1 MRGASRRAWRLG
13 IGPRRQGSVHR
24 GLRVT
29 LELLFKLLAIFATAG
44 VGWVAARAGWIGAS
58 EPATL
63 PGQGAAAGASG
74 LAQANRVL
82 SDAAYNIFVP
92 ALLFRTMA
100 RMDFAAMPW
109 TTLVA
114 YFAPVLAYLGVFYAW
129 QQRRGAR
136 LQSPSQLQPP
146 PTGGQVATAAGERI
160 RGGPAAAAAT
170 LGVAATYGNSVQLG
184 IPMAAAL
191 FGEAGLGL
199 HLALVSLHGLVVL
212 TLLTVL
218 AEVAIARSG
227 AGQSLLGTV
236 KTAVRSAVF
245 HPVMLPILLGLAWN
259 LTGLGLHPVV
269 DALLLSLTAAVV
281 PLCLFLIGTNLAQ
294 YGLRGR
300 VRDALGLSVLKLLI
314 LPAVVLLGA
323 HFVFGVSGLSL
334 SVLVMMAAAPVG
346 SNALI
351 FALRYRTHEA
361 EATAAIVLSTVA
373 FVFTSSLWV
382 AVLALLGW

>member
-1 MRGASRRAWRLG
+1 M
-13 IGPRRQGSVHR
+13 
-24 GLRVT
+24 T
-29 LELLFKLLAIFATAG
+29 LDLLFKLLAIFATAG

-58 EPATL
+58 EPAVS
-63 PGQGAAAGASG
+63 PGQGSAAGVSG

-114 YFAPVLAYLGVFYAW
+114 YFVPVLAYLGVFYAW
-129 QQRRGAR
+129 QQRRGVRLQGQAQAQALPAGAR
-136 LQSPSQLQPP
+136 L
-146 PTGGQVATAAGERI
+146 

-218 AEVAIARSG
+218 AEVSIARSG
-227 AGQSLLGTV
+227 AGQSLASTV
-236 KTAVRSAVF
+236 GTAVRSAVF

-300 VRDALGLSVLKLLI
+300 VRGALSLSVLKLLV
-314 LPAVVLLGA
+314 LPTVVLLGA

-382 AVLALLGW
+382 VVLALLGW

>member
-1 MRGASRRAWRLG
+1 M
-13 IGPRRQGSVHR
+13 
-24 GLRVT
+24 T

-44 VGWVAARAGWIGAS
+44 VGWVAARVGWIGMS
-58 EPATL
+58 EPAI
-63 PGQGAAAGASG
+63 PQRQGALAGPSG

-114 YFAPVLAYLGVFYAW
+114 YFVPVLAYLGVFYAW

-136 LQSPSQLQPP
+136 LQAQRSHAQTLP
-146 PTGGQVATAAGERI
+146 AGEQL

-227 AGQSLLGTV
+227 SGQSLLGTV

-300 VRDALGLSVLKLLI
+300 VRGALGLSVLKLLV
-314 LPAVVLLGA
+314 LPTVVLLGA

-351 FALRYRTHEA
+351 FALRYRTQEA

-373 FVFTSSLWV
+373 FVFTSSMWV

>member
-1 MRGASRRAWRLG
+1 M
-13 IGPRRQGSVHR
+13 
-24 GLRVT
+24 T
-29 LELLFKLLAIFATAG
+29 LDLLFKLLAIFATAA

-58 EPATL
+58 ESAVS
-63 PGQGAAAGASG
+63 PGQGGTLGVSG

-114 YFAPVLAYLGVFYAW
+114 YFVPVLAYLGVFYAW

-136 LQSPSQLQPP
+136 LQ
-146 PTGGQVATAAGERI
+146 GQAQAQALPAGARL

-218 AEVAIARSG
+218 AEVSIARSG
-227 AGQSLLGTV
+227 AGQSLANTV
-236 KTAVRSAVF
+236 GTAVRSAVF

-300 VRDALGLSVLKLLI
+300 VRGALGLSVLKLLV
-314 LPAVVLLGA
+314 LPTVVLLGA

-361 EATAAIVLSTVA
+361 EATAAIVLSTLA

-382 AVLALLGW
+382 VVLALLGW

>member
-44 VGWVAARAGWIGAS
+44 VGWVAARVGWIGAS
-58 EPATL
+58 EPAAP
-63 PGQGAAAGASG
+63 PGQQAAVGASG

-146 PTGGQVATAAGERI
+146 PAGGQITTAGGERI

-269 DALLLSLTAAVV
+269 DALLLSLTTAVV

-300 VRDALGLSVLKLLI
+300 VRGALGLSVLKLLI

-323 HFVFGVSGLSL
+323 HFIFGVSGLSL

>member
-129 QQRRGAR
+129 QQQKAAR

-146 PTGGQVATAAGERI
+146 PAGGQITTAGGERI

-300 VRDALGLSVLKLLI
+300 VRGALGLSVLKLLV

>member
-1 MRGASRRAWRLG
+1 MHEGMHEG
-13 IGPRRQGSVHR
+13 VHR
-24 GLRVT
+24 GEGVT
-29 LELLFKLLAIFATAG
+29 LDLLFKLLAIFATAG
-44 VGWVAARAGWIGAS
+44 VGWTAARMGWIGAP
-58 EPATL
+58 EPAPL
-63 PGQGAAAGASG
+63 PGHGAAASVSG
-74 LAQANRVL
+74 LANANRVL
-82 SDAAYNIFVP
+82 SDAAYNVFVP

-114 YFAPVLAYLGVFYAW
+114 YFVPVLTYLGVFYAW
-129 QQRRGAR
+129 QQPRQAR
-136 LQSPSQLQPP
+136 LQGLAQVLPP
-146 PTGGQVATAAGERI
+146 PASAQVVDSGGVWV

-191 FGEAGLGL
+191 FGETGLGL

-227 AGQSLLGTV
+227 AGQSLAGTLS
-236 KTAVRSAVF
+236 TALRSAVF

-300 VRDALGLSVLKLLI
+300 VRGALGLSVLKLLV
-314 LPAVVLLGA
+314 LPTVVLLGA

-351 FALRYRTHEA
+351 FALRYRTQEA

-373 FVFTSSLWV
+373 FVFTSSMWV

>member
-1 MRGASRRAWRLG
+1 M
-13 IGPRRQGSVHR
+13 
-24 GLRVT
+24 T
-29 LELLFKLLAIFATAG
+29 LDLLFKLLAIFATAG
-44 VGWVAARAGWIGAS
+44 VGWVAARVGWIGAS
-58 EPATL
+58 EPAVPAG
-63 PGQGAAAGASG
+63 PGGYVVVSG

-82 SDAAYNIFVP
+82 SDAAYNVFVP

-114 YFAPVLAYLGVFYAW
+114 YFVPVLAYLGVFYAW

-136 LQSPSQLQPP
+136 QGGAAQDQAPP
-146 PTGGQVATAAGERI
+146 AGGQVAAAAGERI

-199 HLALVSLHGLVVL
+199 HLALISLHGLVVL

-227 AGQSLLGTV
+227 TGRSLAGTV

-300 VRDALGLSVLKLLI
+300 VRGALGLSVLKLLV
-314 LPAVVLLGA
+314 LPTVVLLGA
-323 HFVFGVSGLSL
+323 HFVFGVSGLPL

-351 FALRYRTHEA
+351 FALRYRTQEA

-382 AVLALLGW
+382 VVLAQLGW

>member
-13 IGPRRQGSVHR
+13 IGPRPHGGVHR

-44 VGWVAARAGWIGAS
+44 VGWVAARVGWIGAS

-146 PTGGQVATAAGERI
+146 PTGGQVAAAAGERI

-300 VRDALGLSVLKLLI
+300 VRGALGLSVLKLLV

>member
-1 MRGASRRAWRLG
+1 MR
-13 IGPRRQGSVHR
+13 R
-24 GLRVT
+24 GLCGGLCGGSCEGLHGGLRWGVRVT

-44 VGWVAARAGWIGAS
+44 VGWVAARVGWIGAS
-58 EPATL
+58 EPATPL
-63 PGQGAAAGASG
+63 GHGAVAGVSG

-129 QQRRGAR
+129 QQRRVAR
-136 LQSPSQLQPP
+136 QQGLAQVQPP
-146 PTGGQVATAAGERI
+146 PAGAQVGASAVERV

-191 FGEAGLGL
+191 FGEVGLGL
-199 HLALVSLHGLVVL
+199 HLALISLHGLVVL

-227 AGQSLLGTV
+227 AGQSLVGTV

-300 VRDALGLSVLKLLI
+300 VRGALGLSVLKLLV

-373 FVFTSSLWV
+373 FVFTSSMWV
-382 AVLALLGW
+382 VVLALLGW

>member
-1 MRGASRRAWRLG
+1 M
-13 IGPRRQGSVHR
+13 
-24 GLRVT
+24 T

-44 VGWVAARAGWIGAS
+44 VGWVAARVGWIGAS
-58 EPATL
+58 EPAVP
-63 PGQGAAAGASG
+63 PGRGAAAGTSG

-114 YFAPVLAYLGVFYAW
+114 YFVPVLAYLGVFYAW

-136 LQSPSQLQPP
+136 LQALVQVEPP
-146 PTGGQVATAAGERI
+146 PAGAQVVASADERG
-160 RGGPAAAAAT
+160 RGGSAAAAAAT

-199 HLALVSLHGLVVL
+199 HLALISLHGLVVL

-227 AGQSLLGTV
+227 SGQSLAGTV

-259 LTGLGLHPVV
+259 LTGVGLHPVV

-300 VRDALGLSVLKLLI
+300 VRGALGLSVLKLLV

-373 FVFTSSLWV
+373 FVFTSSMWV

>member
-1 MRGASRRAWRLG
+1 
-13 IGPRRQGSVHR
+13 
-24 GLRVT
+24 VT

-44 VGWVAARAGWIGAS
+44 VGWVAARVGWIGAS
-58 EPATL
+58 EPAVS

-114 YFAPVLAYLGVFYAW
+114 YFVPVLAYLGVFYAW
-129 QQRRGAR
+129 QQRRGVR
-136 LQSPSQLQPP
+136 LQALAQGQPAP
-146 PTGGQVATAAGERI
+146 AGAQVVASAGERG

-199 HLALVSLHGLVVL
+199 HLALISLHGLVVL

-227 AGQSLLGTV
+227 SGQSFAGTV

-300 VRDALGLSVLKLLI
+300 VRGALGLSVLKLLV

>member
-1 MRGASRRAWRLG
+1 M
-13 IGPRRQGSVHR
+13 
-24 GLRVT
+24 T
-29 LELLFKLLAIFATAG
+29 LDLLFKLLAIFATAG
-44 VGWVAARAGWIGAS
+44 VGWVAARVGWIGAS
-58 EPATL
+58 GPAAQ

-100 RMDFAAMPW
+100 RMDFVAMPW
-109 TTLVA
+109 NTLVA

-129 QQRRGAR
+129 QQRKVARQGGAA
-136 LQSPSQLQPP
+136 QDQAPP
-146 PTGGQVATAAGERI
+146 AGGQVAAAAGERI

-236 KTAVRSAVF
+236 KTALRSAVF
-245 HPVMLPILLGLAWN
+245 HPVMLPILMGLAWS

-300 VRDALGLSVLKLLI
+300 VRGALGLSVLKLLV
-314 LPAVVLLGA
+314 LPAVVVLGA
-323 HFVFGVSGLSL
+323 HFVFGVGGLSL
-334 SVLVMMAAAPVG
+334 AVLVMMAAAPVG